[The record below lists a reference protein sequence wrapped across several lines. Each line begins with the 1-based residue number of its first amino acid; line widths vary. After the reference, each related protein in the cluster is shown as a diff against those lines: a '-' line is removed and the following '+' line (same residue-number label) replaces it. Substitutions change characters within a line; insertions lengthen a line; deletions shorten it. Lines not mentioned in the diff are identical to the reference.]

1 MAKTTLENLKLGI
14 FVVLGTLLLI
24 IAAYL
29 IGNRQNMFTR
39 NFTISAIFKNANGLQ
54 NGNNVR
60 FSGINVG
67 TVNKIEMINDTTI
80 EVFMIIE
87 EKMQQHI
94 KKDAVAMIGSDG
106 LVGSMLV
113 NIVPG
118 TGDAPLVQEGDEL
131 ESYSKIATQDMLS
144 TLNVTNEN
152 AALLTADLL
161 QVTQSL
167 IHGEGTLGR
176 LLNDTVMANNLEQT
190 IANLR
195 LVSSR
200 ANTAIS
206 QLNETLDKIDFEEST
221 AGVLLN
227 DTLAAGKM
235 RNIIENLE
243 ASSVEINKMTQDLSS
258 VVGDIRNKDGLLNYL
273 SRDTT
278 LVDQLERTMNSIE
291 EGTVK
296 FNENMEAL
304 KHNFLTRGYF
314 RKLEREQRKLERNNH
329 P

>member
-1 MAKTTLENLKLGI
+1 MAKTTLQNLKLGI
-14 FVVLGTLLLI
+14 FVVLGTLLLL
-24 IAAYL
+24 IASYL

-39 NFTISAIFKNANGLQ
+39 NFTISALFKNANGLQ

-67 TVNKIEMINDTTI
+67 TVNKIEMVNDTTI
-80 EVFMIIE
+80 QVFMIIE
-87 EKMQQHI
+87 EKMQKHI

-118 TGDAPLVQEGDEL
+118 EGNAPFIEEGDEL
-131 ESYSKIATQDMLS
+131 ESYSKTATQDMLN

-161 QVTQSL
+161 EVTQAL
-167 IHGEGTLGR
+167 TKGKGTLGR
-176 LLNDTVMANNLEQT
+176 LLNDSTMANDLQRTVTNLNSISVQT
-190 IANLR
+190 NRAITKVNEVLKE
-195 LVSSR
+195 VSL
-200 ANTAIS
+200 
-206 QLNETLDKIDFEEST
+206 QESA

-227 DTLAAGKM
+227 DTLSAGKM
-235 RNIIENLE
+235 RTIITNLE
-243 ASSVEINKMTQDLSS
+243 SSSIEINEMTQDLAT
-258 VVGDIRNKDGLLNYL
+258 VVDDLQHEDGLINYI
-273 SRDTT
+273 SNDSI
-278 LVDQLERTMNSIE
+278 LVRQLENTMQNIE
-291 EGTVK
+291 QGTER

-314 RKLEREQRKLERNNH
+314 RKQERLEKKEAKKKL
-329 P
+329 

>member
-1 MAKTTLENLKLGI
+1 MAKTTLQNLKLGI

-24 IAAYL
+24 MAAYL

-80 EVFMIIE
+80 EVFMIIQ

-94 KKDAVAMIGSDG
+94 KKDALAMIGSDG

-152 AALLTADLL
+152 AALLTEDLL
-161 QVTQSL
+161 RVTQSL
-167 IHGEGTLGR
+167 IHGEGTLGS
-176 LLNDTVMANNLEQT
+176 LLNDTAMANNLEQT

-195 LVSSR
+195 LVSSK

-206 QLNETLDKIDFEEST
+206 QLNETLVAIDFDEST
-221 AGVLLN
+221 AGILLT

-243 ASSVEINKMTQDLSS
+243 ASSAEINKMTHDLSS
-258 VVGDIRNKDGLLNYL
+258 VVGDIRDQDGLLNYL

-278 LVDQLERTMNSIE
+278 LVDQLERTMNNIE
-291 EGTVK
+291 EGTAK

-314 RKLEREQRKLERNNH
+314 RKLEREQRKLERKNN